1 MNKLKKIGLTA
12 LAGSLVATSVFAGT
26 MDVTGGAS
34 ITFAGQDKSD
44 AGNGWT
50 MNDEI
55 TFSGSGELDNGMTM
69 SISMQLDNNAVAAT
83 GNTMDNRSLS
93 LDMADAGKITF
104 YGHGADSAL
113 SAVDDV
119 MPRAGG
125 NEAWDTIG
133 ASGGGTAKF
142 GSIGGHSV
150 NNMMHYSNNTA
161 LEGLTFNASYAPS
174 QSMTNTAGVVST
186 AGAEGATSF
195 AVAYTGVEGLT
206 LGYAMDEN
214 GGLATAAVDYDTM
227 YIKYAMGP
235 MTVGYQKSESDGNLS
250 SLANDDEFQAIGVS
264 YAVSEELSI
273 SYEQSSY
280 DDGVQTTDQEN
291 TLFGA
296 SYSMGSMALS
306 VSIVSMDN
314 VGGSTDAIDDVQGYE
329 LGLSFAF

>member
-12 LAGSLVATSVFAGT
+12 LAGSLVATSVFAGD
-26 MDVTGGAS
+26 MAVTGNAG

-44 AGNGWT
+44 KGNGWT
-50 MNDEI
+50 MSDEI
-55 TFSGSGELDNGMTM
+55 TFPGSGELDNGFTL
-69 SISMQLDNNAVAAT
+69 SVSMQLDNNAVAAT

-150 NNMMHYSNNTA
+150 NNMMHYSNSSMI
-161 LEGLTFNASYAPS
+161 EGVSLNASYAPGTS
-174 QSMTNTAGVVST
+174 ATTAAGGD
-186 AGAEGATSF
+186 AGAEGTTSF
-195 AVAYTGVEGLT
+195 AIAYTGVEGLT
-206 LGYAMDEN
+206 LGYAIDEN
-214 GGLATAAVDYDTM
+214 GALGTAAVDYDTM
-227 YIKYAMGP
+227 YIKYAMGAV
-235 MTVGYQKSESDGNLS
+235 TVGYQKSESDGSLT
-250 SLANDDEFQAIGVS
+250 SLANDDEFQAYGIS
-264 YAVSEELSI
+264 YAVSEDLSV
-273 SYEQSSY
+273 SYEQSKY

-296 SYSMGSMALS
+296 SYSMGSMSLS
-306 VSIVSMDN
+306 MSMVSMDN
-314 VGGSTDAIDDVQGYE
+314 VGGSTDANDDVAGYE
-329 LGLSFAF
+329 VGLSFAF

>member
-12 LAGSLVATSVFAGT
+12 LAGSLVATSVFAGS

-34 ITFAGQDKSD
+34 ITFAGQDKADS
-44 AGNGWT
+44 GNGWT

-55 TFSGSGELDNGMTM
+55 TFAGSGELDNGFTL
-69 SISMQLDNNAVAAT
+69 SVSMQLDNNAAAAT
-83 GNTMDNRSLS
+83 GNNMDNRSLA
-93 LDMADAGKITF
+93 LDMAEAGKITF
-104 YGHGADSAL
+104 YGHGADSAF

-133 ASGGGTAKF
+133 GAAGGTTKF

-161 LEGLTFNASYAPS
+161 MEGLAFNASYAPS
-174 QSMTNTAGVVST
+174 ESSTTVAGGDAGV
-186 AGAEGATSF
+186 EGATSF

-206 LGYAMDEN
+206 LGYAIDEN
-214 GGLATAAVDYDTM
+214 GGMGTAATDYDTM

-235 MTVGYQKSESDGNLS
+235 ITVGYQKSESDGSASDLS
-250 SLANDDEFQAIGVS
+250 ADDEFQAMGVS
-264 YAVSEELSI
+264 YAVSEDLSI

-314 VGGSTDAIDDVQGYE
+314 AGGSTEAIDDVQGYE

>member
-34 ITFAGQDKSD
+34 ITFAGQDKTS

-55 TFSGSGELDNGMTM
+55 TFAGSGELDNGMTM

-133 ASGGGTAKF
+133 ASSGGTAKF
-142 GSIGGHSV
+142 GSIGGHTV

-161 LEGLTFNASYAPS
+161 MEGLAFNASYAPGTS
-174 QSMTNTAGVVST
+174 ATTVAGGDG
-186 AGAEGATSF
+186 GAEGTTSF

-206 LGYAMDEN
+206 VGYAMDEN
-214 GGLATAAVDYDTM
+214 GALGTAAVDYDTM

-235 MTVGYQKSESDGNLS
+235 VTVGYQKSESDGSLS
-250 SLANDDEFQAIGVS
+250 TLADDDEFQAIGVS
-264 YAVSEELSI
+264 YAVSEELSV

-280 DDGVQTTDQEN
+280 DDGAQTTDQEN